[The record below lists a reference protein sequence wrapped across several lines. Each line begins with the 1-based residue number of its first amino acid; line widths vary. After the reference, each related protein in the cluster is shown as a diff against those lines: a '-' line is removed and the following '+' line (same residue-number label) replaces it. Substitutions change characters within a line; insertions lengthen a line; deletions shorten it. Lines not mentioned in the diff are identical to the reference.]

1 MDYSFK
7 IVTNNNEE
15 NNTIEQKVK
24 LSRKKS
30 IKIKIVENN
39 VITFL

>member
-1 MDYSFK
+1 MDFK